1 MHRALDRPR
10 HFGNGTLVRNGR
22 SIDPM
27 GSKTVMMYSASY
39 SKAQDLTIAL
49 DTICDESAA
58 GLDGI
63 PPDISF
69 LFVSHFHA
77 DRFEQ
82 LASLV
87 YEKSQTRLMLGCTG
101 EAIAGG
107 HEEIESGP
115 AISLWSAVLP
125 DAEIEL
131 FHAKFFQTPD
141 GIVCDGLPSGLE
153 EGRADV
159 RAVFVFGEPFSAA
172 PHSVIDRFAVELPG
186 VPIIGGMSSGGA
198 GPDTN
203 RLFLNSTTVPNGAVG
218 AVVRGGPRIR
228 SVVSQGCRP
237 IGKHYL
243 VTRAEENV
251 VHELGR
257 VPAMQRLR
265 ELLPTL
271 SDQDRRLMQQGLHLG
286 IVMNEYQET
295 FARGDFLIS
304 NVIRAREDDGSITIG
319 NPVRVGQTVQFHV
332 RDAVTADEDLACLL
346 EQDRITNTNPPR
358 AALLFSCNGRGTRL
372 FPEPNHDA
380 RTIQDKVGPI
390 PLAGFFAQGE
400 LGPVG
405 GKNYMHGFTASVAFF
420 E

>member
-1 MHRALDRPR
+1 M
-10 HFGNGTLVRNGR
+10 T
-22 SIDPM
+22 
-27 GSKTVMMYSASY
+27 YCASY
-39 SKAQDLTIAL
+39 SKAPDLTIAL
-49 DTICDESAA
+49 DAICDQLAT
-58 GLDGI
+58 GLNGI

-87 YEKSQTRLMLGCTG
+87 YRKSQTRLMLGCTG

-107 HEEIESGP
+107 GEEIESGP

-125 DAEIEL
+125 DAEIEP
-131 FHAKFFQTPD
+131 FHAEFSQTPD
-141 GIVCDGLPSGLE
+141 GIACYGLPSSLE

-159 RAVFVFGEPFSAA
+159 RAVFVFGEPFSAV
-172 PHSVIDRFAVELPG
+172 PKSVIDRFAHELPG
-186 VPIIGGMSSGGA
+186 IPLIGGMASGGA
-198 GPDTN
+198 GPGTN
-203 RLFLNSTTVPNGAVG
+203 RLFLNSKTIPTGAVG
-218 AVVRGGPRIR
+218 AVLRGGPRIR

-237 IGKHYL
+237 IGKHYV
-243 VTRAEENV
+243 VTRAEQNI
-251 VHELGR
+251 VHELGG
-257 VPAMQRLR
+257 VLPMQRLR

-271 SDQDRRLMQQGLHLG
+271 SDQDQQLVQKGLHLG

-304 NVIRAREDDGSITIG
+304 NVIGFREDDGSLAIG
-319 NPVRVGQTVQFHV
+319 NRVRVGQTVQFHV
-332 RDAVTADEDLACLL
+332 RDAVTAHEDLVQLL
-346 EQDRITNTNPPR
+346 EQDRTTNSNSPQ

-380 RTIQDKVGPI
+380 GTIQEKVGPI

-405 GKNYMHGFTASVAFF
+405 GKNYIHGFTASVAFF